1 MATTSSFGDRRSR
14 VSFDRVELDDSPL
27 GDRAF
32 ELSNGVELVG
42 EEVKS
47 VTWIYD
53 IVKDHVTWS
62 SPIEEFFGF
71 EVGVR
76 GFSVLRDDLPALSAG
91 GSDDTDGARGG
102 ESAGR
107 AQGADGDDGADKGEA
122 DVDRQAGV
130 EAKDTDD
137 GGGVDRGPDAAAE
150 SFVGGEY
157 GDRPF
162 SDTGFADGLDTG
174 EALLAPIL
182 APIRL
187 GCPPA
192 EFDLHVSVR
201 CPDGVVHNVVVRASP
216 TPALAPSDSS
226 PENARA
232 YYLGVVVDVTAQQT
246 YERELGELVDRYRL
260 LTEVSPDVVFV
271 HQNGKYVYGNRAMG
285 RLIGATTDEEYAQ
298 AFAQY
303 YGAAITDFM
312 DPADIPD
319 VAERLAQ
326 LTEPGQFF
334 EHGEVRCL
342 LPNGESKV
350 MEFTSIRTTW
360 AGEPAYQVIARD
372 MSERRAA
379 EAANSYRASLVAHVS
394 DAIIGID
401 ADGKIESWNEAAH
414 AIYGWKEE
422 DVAGMSISAVV
433 TANRS
438 DSAAVLERGQRIHRR
453 KDGSEVDVLVSIDPL
468 IDDDTQP
475 SGWVVVCTELTDARQ
490 AEAGRR
496 AAEERYEA
504 VVASLSEGI
513 VLFDEFGKV
522 YAHNEAA
529 SRILGDRLQSG
540 YGHQIFTGASIAIE
554 ANGHPLS
561 ADMFPHA
568 RTLATG
574 ESEDDIVI
582 GVTDAGGK
590 RQWLSLSSRLLSGTG
605 QLDVPMVV
613 CSFTDVTDRK
623 AAEAQLHWLAYHDS
637 LTGLGNRSLFSDELE
652 RELMVSLQR
661 GTNLAV
667 LFIDLDRFKL
677 VNDSFGHASGD
688 EVLLA
693 LAQRF
698 KSAVRGGDVVSRF
711 SGDEFVVLCRN
722 VHDVNVAV
730 SLATE
735 YSRLLA
741 EPVQLSTGRNVVV
754 TCSVGVSFVMRGR
767 QTAQDIL
774 QQADVAMFQAKN
786 KGRSRVEVFDESLR
800 AKSVARLEI
809 YDDLRHSIDHDELAV
824 HYQPIA
830 SVGDDRIVAM
840 EALVRWHHPS
850 RGLLGPME
858 FVPFAEETDLI
869 FSLGRWVLREACQT
883 MSTWR
888 KELPGAENAY
898 ITVNLSAH
906 QLSDPDLLDTIE
918 SALRDSGLPAEALV
932 MEVTE
937 SMLMSDTS
945 ASIAMLGGIHEMGVG
960 LAIDDFGTGYS
971 SLAQLK
977 RFPVKILKIDKS
989 FVDGLGTFENDEAI
1003 VAAIVQL
1010 SKALG
1015 LVVLAE
1021 GVETPIQLQR
1031 VAELGCDL
1039 YQGYLMSRPTRADRV
1054 DFNKHVSIEPSYE
1067 AS

>member
-1 MATTSSFGDRRSR
+1 MATMSSFGDRRSK
-14 VSFDRVELDDSPL
+14 VSFDRVQLDQPPL

-32 ELSNGVELVG
+32 ELSEAVELAG
-42 EEVKS
+42 KELQS
-47 VTWIYD
+47 VTWVYDLEKD
-53 IVKDHVTWS
+53 IVVWS
-62 SPIEEFFGF
+62 SPIERLFGF
-71 EVGVR
+71 EEGMR
-76 GFSVLRDDLPALSAG
+76 GFSVLADGTTSPCDLDGSGAG
-91 GSDDTDGARGG
+91 PDQAAPPDRFSG
-102 ESAGR
+102 
-107 AQGADGDDGADKGEA
+107 GADIGNE
-122 DVDRQAGV
+122 
-130 EAKDTDD
+130 
-137 GGGVDRGPDAAAE
+137 
-150 SFVGGEY
+150 
-157 GDRPF
+157 
-162 SDTGFADGLDTG
+162 
-174 EALLAPIL
+174 LLAPIL
-182 APIRL
+182 APIRAGVPL
-187 GCPPA
+187 A
-192 EFDLHVSVR
+192 EFDLRREVH
-201 CPDGVVHNVVVRASP
+201 CPDGVVHRVVVRASP
-216 TPALAPSDSS
+216 MPAPGEPSDPRSDGIQ
-226 PENARA
+226 AF
-232 YYLGVVVDVTAQQT
+232 YVGVVVDVTAQQQFET
-246 YERELGELVDRYRL
+246 ELGEMVDRYRL

-271 HQNGKYVYGNRAMG
+271 HQNGRFVYGNRAMG

-298 AFAQY
+298 AFAKY
-303 YGAAITDFM
+303 YGSLITDFT
-312 DPADIPD
+312 DPGDLAD

-334 EHGEVRCL
+334 EHGEIRWL
-342 LPNGESKV
+342 LPDGTSKM
-350 MEFTSIRTTW
+350 MELTSIRTSW

-372 MSERRAA
+372 ISERRVA
-379 EAANSYRASLVAHVS
+379 EAANRYRASLVAHVS

-401 ADGKIESWNEAAH
+401 ADGKIESWNEAAE

-422 DVAGMSISAVV
+422 EVAGLSISAVV
-433 TANRS
+433 TANRT
-438 DSAAVLERGQRIHRR
+438 DSASVLERGQRIHRR

-513 VLFDEFGKV
+513 VLFDEFGNV
-522 YAHNEAA
+522 SAHNEAA
-529 SRILGDRLQSG
+529 GRILGDRLGAGS
-540 YGHQIFTGASIAIE
+540 GHQIFTGASIAIE

-561 ADMFPHA
+561 AGMFPHA
-568 RTLATG
+568 RTLDTG
-574 ESEDDIVI
+574 ESEDDMVI
-582 GVTDAGGK
+582 GVTDGTGK
-590 RQWLSLSSRLLSGTG
+590 RQWLSLSSRLLSGAG
-605 QLDVPMVV
+605 QAEAPMVV

-652 RELMVSLQR
+652 RELMVSMQR

-722 VHDVNVAV
+722 VHDVHVAV

-735 YSRLLA
+735 YSRLLS

-754 TCSVGVSFVMRGR
+754 TSSVGVSFVMRGR

-786 KGRSRVEVFDESLR
+786 KGRARVEVFDESLR

-809 YDDLRHSIDHDELAV
+809 YDDLRHSIDHNEMAV

-830 SVGDDRIVAM
+830 SVGTDRIVAM

-858 FVPFAEETDLI
+858 FIPFAEETDLI

-883 MSTWR
+883 MATWR
-888 KELPGAENAY
+888 KELPGAEDAY

-906 QLSDPDLLDTIE
+906 QLSDPELLDTIS
-918 SALRDSGLPAEALV
+918 SALSDSGLPAEALV

-1031 VAELGCDL
+1031 VTELGCDL

-1054 DFNKHVSIEPSYE
+1054 DFNKHVSVETQAESDGDLTPSLE
-1067 AS
+1067 ASVEHTP

>member
-1 MATTSSFGDRRSR
+1 MVTTGNFDGRRPA
-14 VSFDRVELDDSPL
+14 VSFDRVDPGNSVFPEHP
-27 GDRAF
+27 F
-32 ELSNGVELVG
+32 ELSRDIDLSSDGIETI
-42 EEVKS
+42 
-47 VTWIYD
+47 TWVYD
-53 IVKDHVTWS
+53 RSEDHIIWS
-62 SPIEEFFGF
+62 SPIEQFFGF
-71 EVGVR
+71 QPGVR
-76 GFSVLRDDLPALSAG
+76 GFAVRLNSPEQPALETVA
-91 GSDDTDGARGG
+91 
-102 ESAGR
+102 
-107 AQGADGDDGADKGEA
+107 
-122 DVDRQAGV
+122 AGV
-130 EAKDTDD
+130 PQNAF
-137 GGGVDRGPDAAAE
+137 RA
-150 SFVGGEY
+150 VG
-157 GDRPF
+157 DL
-162 SDTGFADGLDTG
+162 DFADPANVG
-174 EALLAPIL
+174 EELLAPIL
-182 APIRL
+182 EPIRTGAPIGASELRMT
-187 GCPPA
+187 
-192 EFDLHVSVR
+192 VS
-201 CPDGVVHNVVVRASP
+201 CPDGIDHQVVVRASP
-216 TPALAPSDSS
+216 MDPASD
-226 PENARA
+226 PCDRPADPTQN
-232 YYLGVVVDVTAQQT
+232 YYTGVVVDVTAQQKF
-246 YERELGELVDRYRL
+246 ERELGDLIDRYRL
-260 LTEVSPDVVFV
+260 LTEVSPDVVVV
-271 HQNGKYVYGNRAMG
+271 HQNGKLVYGNRAG
-285 RLIGATTDEEYAQ
+285 VKLLGANSMSD
-298 AFAQY
+298 Y
-303 YGAAITDFM
+303 YGRSIADFVHPNDIM
-312 DPADIPD
+312 DTVD
-319 VAERLAQ
+319 RLAQ
-326 LTEPGQFF
+326 LTEDGQFT
-334 EHGEVRCL
+334 EHGEARIIA
-342 LPNGESKV
+342 PDGTITV
-350 MEFTSIRTTW
+350 MEVTSVRTSW
-360 AGEPAYQVIARD
+360 AGEPAFQVIMRD
-372 MSERRAA
+372 VSERRAA
-379 EAANSYRASLVAHVS
+379 EAAARYRASLVAHVS

-401 ADGKIESWNEAAH
+401 AEGIIESWNEAAQ
-414 AIYGWKEE
+414 AIYGWTESE
-422 DVAGMSISAVV
+422 VAGMAIGSVV

-438 DSAAVLERGQRIHRR
+438 DSAAVLERGQRTHHR
-453 KDGSEVDVLVSIDPL
+453 KDGSEVEVLVSIDPL

-490 AEAGRR
+490 AEAGRK

-513 VLFDEFGKV
+513 VLFDESGTIC
-522 YAHNEAA
+522 AHNKAA
-529 SRILGDRLQSG
+529 SRILGDRLERG
-540 YGHQIFTGASIAIE
+540 TGHQIFTGTSIAIK
-554 ANGHPLS
+554 ADGHPLS

-568 RTLATG
+568 RSLASG
-574 ESEDDIVI
+574 ESEDDVVV
-582 GVTDAGGK
+582 GVTDGK
-590 RQWLSLSSRLLSGTG
+590 GRRQWLSLSSRLLAGAG
-605 QLDVPMVV
+605 QVDTPMVV

-637 LTGLGNRSLFSDELE
+637 LTGLGNRSLFNDELE
-652 RELMVSLQR
+652 RELLYSMQR

-677 VNDSFGHASGD
+677 VNDSFGHACGD

-722 VHDVNVAV
+722 VHDVHVAV

-767 QTAQDIL
+767 QSAQDIL

-809 YDDLRHSIDHDELAV
+809 YDDLRHSIDHDEMAV

-830 SVGDDRIVAM
+830 SVVDDRIVAM

-858 FVPFAEETDLI
+858 FIPFAEETDLI

-883 MSTWR
+883 MATWR
-888 KELPGAENAY
+888 RELAGAEDAY

-906 QLSDPDLLDTIE
+906 QLSDTELLDTIA
-918 SALRDSGLPAEALV
+918 SALADSGLPPEALV

-1039 YQGYLMSRPTRADRV
+1039 YQGYLMARPTRADGV
-1054 DFNKHVSIEPSYE
+1054 DFSKH
-1067 AS
+1067 ASLESQSDD

>member
-1 MATTSSFGDRRSR
+1 
-14 VSFDRVELDDSPL
+14 
-27 GDRAF
+27 
-32 ELSNGVELVG
+32 
-42 EEVKS
+42 
-47 VTWIYD
+47 
-53 IVKDHVTWS
+53 
-62 SPIEEFFGF
+62 
-71 EVGVR
+71 
-76 GFSVLRDDLPALSAG
+76 
-91 GSDDTDGARGG
+91 
-102 ESAGR
+102 
-107 AQGADGDDGADKGEA
+107 
-122 DVDRQAGV
+122 
-130 EAKDTDD
+130 
-137 GGGVDRGPDAAAE
+137 
-150 SFVGGEY
+150 
-157 GDRPF
+157 
-162 SDTGFADGLDTG
+162 
-174 EALLAPIL
+174 
-182 APIRL
+182 
-187 GCPPA
+187 
-192 EFDLHVSVR
+192 
-201 CPDGVVHNVVVRASP
+201 
-216 TPALAPSDSS
+216 
-226 PENARA
+226 
-232 YYLGVVVDVTAQQT
+232 
-246 YERELGELVDRYRL
+246 
-260 LTEVSPDVVFV
+260 
-271 HQNGKYVYGNRAMG
+271 
-285 RLIGATTDEEYAQ
+285 
-298 AFAQY
+298 
-303 YGAAITDFM
+303 
-312 DPADIPD
+312 
-319 VAERLAQ
+319 
-326 LTEPGQFF
+326 
-334 EHGEVRCL
+334 
-342 LPNGESKV
+342 
-350 MEFTSIRTTW
+350 
-360 AGEPAYQVIARD
+360 
-372 MSERRAA
+372 
-379 EAANSYRASLVAHVS
+379 VS

-401 ADGKIESWNEAAH
+401 ADGNIESWNEAAQ
-414 AIYGWKEE
+414 AIYGWNEAE
-422 DVAGMSISAVV
+422 VEGMSLGAVV
-433 TANRS
+433 TANRT
-438 DSAAVLERGQRIHRR
+438 DSAAVLERGQRSHRR
-453 KDGSEVDVLVSIDPL
+453 KDGSAVDVMVSIDPL

-513 VLFDEFGKV
+513 VLFDEFGTV
-522 YAHNEAA
+522 SAHNEAA
-529 SRILGDRLQSG
+529 GRILGTRLESG
-540 YGHQIFTGASIAIE
+540 SSHQIFTGSSIAIE

-561 ADMFPHA
+561 AEMFPHA
-568 RTLATG
+568 KTLASG
-574 ESEDDIVI
+574 VSEDDVVI
-582 GVTDAGGK
+582 GVTDGSGR
-590 RQWLSLSSRLLSGTG
+590 RQWLSLSSRLLSGAG
-605 QLDVPMVV
+605 QVDAPMVV

-652 RELMVSLQR
+652 RELMVSMQR

-677 VNDSFGHASGD
+677 VNDSFGHAAGD

-722 VHDVNVAV
+722 VHDVSVAV

-741 EPVQLSTGRNVVV
+741 EPVQLSSGRNVVV

-774 QQADVAMFQAKN
+774 QQADTAMFQAKN

-809 YDDLRHSIDHDELAV
+809 YDDLRHSIDHDELTV

-830 SVGDDRIVAM
+830 SVSDDRIVAM

-858 FVPFAEETDLI
+858 FIPFAEETDLI
-869 FSLGRWVLREACQT
+869 FSLGRWVLRESCQT
-883 MSTWR
+883 MARWR

-906 QLSDPDLLDTIE
+906 QLSDADLLDTIA
-918 SALRDSGLPAEALV
+918 SALEDSGLPPEALV

-1054 DFNKHVSIEPSYE
+1054 DFKKHAALEVAAD

>member
-1 MATTSSFGDRRSR
+1 MATMSSFGDRRSK
-14 VSFDRVELDDSPL
+14 VSFDRVQLDQPPL

-32 ELSNGVELVG
+32 ELSEAVELAG
-42 EEVKS
+42 KELQS
-47 VTWIYD
+47 VTWVYDLEKD
-53 IVKDHVTWS
+53 IVVWS
-62 SPIEEFFGF
+62 SPIERLFGF
-71 EVGVR
+71 EEGMR
-76 GFSVLRDDLPALSAG
+76 GFSVLADGTTSPCDLDGSGAG
-91 GSDDTDGARGG
+91 PDQAAPPDRFSG
-102 ESAGR
+102 
-107 AQGADGDDGADKGEA
+107 GADIGNE
-122 DVDRQAGV
+122 
-130 EAKDTDD
+130 
-137 GGGVDRGPDAAAE
+137 
-150 SFVGGEY
+150 
-157 GDRPF
+157 
-162 SDTGFADGLDTG
+162 
-174 EALLAPIL
+174 LLAPIL
-182 APIRL
+182 APIRAGVPL
-187 GCPPA
+187 A
-192 EFDLHVSVR
+192 EFDLRREVH
-201 CPDGVVHNVVVRASP
+201 CPDGVVHRVVVRASP
-216 TPALAPSDSS
+216 MPAPGEPSDPRSDGIQ
-226 PENARA
+226 AF
-232 YYLGVVVDVTAQQT
+232 YVGVVVDVTAQQQFET
-246 YERELGELVDRYRL
+246 ELGEMVDRYRL

-271 HQNGKYVYGNRAMG
+271 HQNGRFVYGNRAMG

-298 AFAQY
+298 AFAKY
-303 YGAAITDFM
+303 YGSLITDFT
-312 DPADIPD
+312 DPGDLAD

-334 EHGEVRCL
+334 EHGEIRWL
-342 LPNGESKV
+342 LPDGTSKM
-350 MEFTSIRTTW
+350 MELTSIRTSW

-372 MSERRAA
+372 ISERRAA
-379 EAANSYRASLVAHVS
+379 EAANRYRASLVAHVS

-401 ADGKIESWNEAAH
+401 ADGKIESWNEAAE

-422 DVAGMSISAVV
+422 EVAGMSISAVV
-433 TANRS
+433 TANRT
-438 DSAAVLERGQRIHRR
+438 DSASVLERGQRIHRR

-513 VLFDEFGKV
+513 VLFDEFGNV
-522 YAHNEAA
+522 SAHNEAA
-529 SRILGDRLQSG
+529 GRILGDRLGAGS
-540 YGHQIFTGASIAIE
+540 GHQIFTGASIAIE

-561 ADMFPHA
+561 AGMFPHA
-568 RTLATG
+568 RTLDTG
-574 ESEDDIVI
+574 ESEDDMVI
-582 GVTDAGGK
+582 GVTDGTGK
-590 RQWLSLSSRLLSGTG
+590 RQWLSLSSRLLSGAG
-605 QLDVPMVV
+605 QAEAPMVV

-652 RELMVSLQR
+652 RELMVSMQR

-722 VHDVNVAV
+722 VHDVHVAV

-735 YSRLLA
+735 YSRLLS

-754 TCSVGVSFVMRGR
+754 TSSVGVSFVMRGR

-786 KGRSRVEVFDESLR
+786 KGRARVEVFDESLR

-809 YDDLRHSIDHDELAV
+809 YDDLRHSIDHNEMAV

-830 SVGDDRIVAM
+830 SVGTDRIVAM

-858 FVPFAEETDLI
+858 FIPFAEETDLI

-883 MSTWR
+883 MATWR
-888 KELPGAENAY
+888 KELPGAEDAY

-906 QLSDPDLLDTIE
+906 QLSDPELLDTIS
-918 SALRDSGLPAEALV
+918 SALSDSGLPAEALV

-1031 VAELGCDL
+1031 VTELGCDL

-1054 DFNKHVSIEPSYE
+1054 DFNKHVSVETQAESDGDLTPSLE
-1067 AS
+1067 ASVEHTP

>member
-1 MATTSSFGDRRSR
+1 MPIQGSMARTSSFGDRRSKL
-14 VSFDRVELDDSPL
+14 SFDRVEQGDSDFS
-27 GDRAF
+27 DRTLEIPAEIDLAAKQF
-32 ELSNGVELVG
+32 R
-42 EEVKS
+42 S
-47 VTWIYD
+47 VTWVYD
-53 IVKDHVTWS
+53 TVHDTVIWS
-62 SPIEEFFGF
+62 RPIEELFGF
-71 EVGVR
+71 SEGVS
-76 GFSVLRDDLPALSAG
+76 GFTILYDQPQLVDASAPLHEPFGTGAWSTDPIQFASSDDLA
-91 GSDDTDGARGG
+91 T
-102 ESAGR
+102 
-107 AQGADGDDGADKGEA
+107 
-122 DVDRQAGV
+122 
-130 EAKDTDD
+130 
-137 GGGVDRGPDAAAE
+137 
-150 SFVGGEY
+150 
-157 GDRPF
+157 
-162 SDTGFADGLDTG
+162 
-174 EALLAPIL
+174 ALLAPVL
-182 APIRL
+182 APIRAGAPL
-187 GCPPA
+187 VDM
-192 EFDLHVSVR
+192 DLRITVS
-201 CPDGVVHNVVVRASP
+201 CPDASEHHLVVRASYMSRP
-216 TPALAPSDSS
+216 DAPDDRTDSFY
-226 PENARA
+226 A
-232 YYLGVVVDVTAQQT
+232 GVVVDITAQGRFEQ
-246 YERELGELVDRYRL
+246 ELSEMVDRYRL

-271 HQNGKYVYGNRAMG
+271 HQNGLLVYGNRAAARLMG
-285 RLIGATTDEEYAQ
+285 AGSTEEEYRQTVAEH
-298 AFAQY
+298 
-303 YGAAITDFM
+303 YGRPVTDFM
-312 DPADIPD
+312 HPADIPD
-319 VAERLAQ
+319 LVDRLAQ
-326 LTEPGQFF
+326 LTEHGQFF
-334 EHGEVRCL
+334 EHGEVRSVT
-342 LPNGESKV
+342 PSGEV
-350 MEFTSIRTTW
+350 AWMETTSIRTTW
-360 AGEPAYQVIARD
+360 GGAPAYQVIARD
-372 MSERRAA
+372 ISERRAA
-379 EAANSYRASLVAHVS
+379 EAADRYRASLVAHVS

-401 ADGKIESWNEAAH
+401 AEGKIESWNEAARTL
-414 AIYGWKEE
+414 YGWTEE
-422 DVAGMSISAVV
+422 EVSGLSIAAVV
-433 TANRS
+433 TANRT
-438 DSAAVLERGQRIHRR
+438 DSAAVLERGQRSHHR
-453 KDGSEVDVLVSIDPL
+453 KDGSEVEVLVSIDPL

-513 VLFDEFGKV
+513 VLFDEHGTV
-522 YAHNEAA
+522 SAHNEAA
-529 SRILGDRLQSG
+529 ARILGDRLDSG
-540 YGHQIFTGASIAIE
+540 SSHQIFTGSSIAIE
-554 ANGHPLS
+554 ANGHPMS
-561 ADMFPHA
+561 AASFPHA
-568 RTLATG
+568 VTLATG
-574 ESEDDIVI
+574 VSQDDLII
-582 GVTDAGGK
+582 GVTDGSGR
-590 RQWLSLSSRLLSGTG
+590 RQWLSLSSRLLSGAG
-605 QLDVPMVV
+605 QNESPMVV

-637 LTGLGNRSLFSDELE
+637 LTGLGNRSLFNDELE
-652 RELMVSLQR
+652 RELLVSMQR

-722 VHDVNVAV
+722 VHDVDVAI

-735 YSRLLA
+735 YSRLLSD
-741 EPVQLSTGRNVVV
+741 PVQLSTGRNVVV
-754 TCSVGVSFVMRGR
+754 TCSVGIAFVMRGR
-767 QTAQDIL
+767 QSAQDIL

-830 SVGDDRIVAM
+830 SVKDDRIVAM

-858 FVPFAEETDLI
+858 FIPFAEETDLI

-883 MSTWR
+883 MARWR
-888 KELPGAENAY
+888 RELPGAEDAY

-906 QLSDPDLLDTIE
+906 QLSDTELLDTIE
-918 SALRDSGLPAEALV
+918 SALADSGLPPEALV

-989 FVDGLGTFENDEAI
+989 FVDGLGAFENDEAI

-1021 GVETPIQLQR
+1021 GVERPVQLQR

-1039 YQGYLMSRPTRADRV
+1039 YQGYLMSRPTRADSV
-1054 DFNKHVSIEPSYE
+1054 DFNKHVSWSEDDEIEATATVAETTSGTE
-1067 AS
+1067 SHATESQAESA

>member
-1 MATTSSFGDRRSR
+1 MSTVGSFGDRNRTL
-14 VSFDRVELDDSPL
+14 SFDRIELDSL
-27 GDRAF
+27 VADRTF
-32 ELSNGVELVG
+32 ELAHDVDLSGDGLP
-42 EEVKS
+42 S

-53 IVKDHVTWS
+53 CAKDRIIWS
-62 SPIEEFFGF
+62 SPVEELFGF
-71 EVGVR
+71 PPGTDEFTVQVGGTATDASSVGR
-76 GFSVLRDDLPALSAG
+76 GSPGDTSDPSPDTSGAL
-91 GSDDTDGARGG
+91 DV
-102 ESAGR
+102 
-107 AQGADGDDGADKGEA
+107 GEA
-122 DVDRQAGV
+122 I
-130 EAKDTDD
+130 
-137 GGGVDRGPDAAAE
+137 
-150 SFVGGEY
+150 
-157 GDRPF
+157 
-162 SDTGFADGLDTG
+162 
-174 EALLAPIL
+174 LAPIL
-182 APIRL
+182 NPIRM
-187 GCPPA
+187 GTPFA
-192 EFDLHVSVR
+192 DFDLRVKLTS
-201 CPDGVVHNVVVRASP
+201 PDGKEHSVVIRASP
-216 TPALAPSDSS
+216 AMIPSLSHPDGDGEGDAP
-226 PENARA
+226 EF
-232 YYLGVVVDVTAQQT
+232 YTGVVINVTAQQKF
-246 YERELGELVDRYRL
+246 EQELGDMVDRYRL
-260 LTEVSPDVVFV
+260 LSEVSPDAIVV
-271 HQNGKYVYGNRAMG
+271 HQYGNMVYGNRAAVNLAG
-285 RLIGATTDEEYAQ
+285 GGSVSDHLGKS
-298 AFAQY
+298 
-303 YGAAITDFM
+303 ITDFVHPN
-312 DPADIPD
+312 DLVDTI
-319 VAERLAQ
+319 ERIAMLK
-326 LTEPGQFF
+326 EEGQFV
-334 EHGEVRCL
+334 EHGEARILSPDGTV
-342 LPNGESKV
+342 NV
-350 MEFTSIRTTW
+350 MEVTSVRTSW
-360 AGEPAYQVIARD
+360 GGEPAYQVIMRD
-372 MSERRAA
+372 ISERRAA
-379 EAANSYRASLVAHVS
+379 EAANRYRASLLAHVS

-401 ADGKIESWNEAAH
+401 AEGKIESWNEAART
-414 AIYGWKEE
+414 IYGWTEE
-422 DVAGMSISAVV
+422 EVAGLSIAAVV
-433 TANRS
+433 TSNRT
-438 DSAAVLERGQRIHRR
+438 DSAAVLERGQRSHHR

-513 VLFDEFGKV
+513 VLFDQNGNV
-522 YAHNEAA
+522 SAHNEAA
-529 SRILGDRLQSG
+529 ARILGDRLNAGSS
-540 YGHQIFTGASIAIE
+540 HQIFTGSSIAIE
-554 ANGHPLS
+554 ANGHPMS
-561 ADMFPHA
+561 ADSFPHA
-568 RTLATG
+568 VTLSTG
-574 ESEDDIVI
+574 ASQDDLVI
-582 GVTDAGGK
+582 GVTDGSGR
-590 RQWLSLSSRLLSGTG
+590 RQWLSLSSRLLSGAG
-605 QLDVPMVV
+605 ASESPMVV

-637 LTGLGNRSLFSDELE
+637 LTGLGNRSLFNDELE
-652 RELMVSLQR
+652 RELLVSMQR

-722 VHDVNVAV
+722 VRDVEVAT
-730 SLATE
+730 SLAVE
-735 YSRLLA
+735 YSRLLSD
-741 EPVQLSTGRNVVV
+741 PVQLSTGRNVVV
-754 TCSVGVSFVMRGR
+754 TCSVGIAFVMRGR
-767 QTAQDIL
+767 QSAQDIL

-830 SVGDDRIVAM
+830 SVKDDRIVAM

-858 FVPFAEETDLI
+858 FIPFAEETDLI

-883 MSTWR
+883 MARWR
-888 KELPGAENAY
+888 RELPGAEDAY

-906 QLSDPDLLDTIE
+906 QLSDTELLDTIA
-918 SALRDSGLPAEALV
+918 SALADSGLPPEALV

-989 FVDGLGTFENDEAI
+989 FVDGLGAFENDEAI

-1021 GVETPIQLQR
+1021 GVERPVQLQR

-1039 YQGYLMSRPTRADRV
+1039 YQGYLMSRPTKADSV
-1054 DFNKHVSIEPSYE
+1054 DFNKHASWTEPESESESGIESDGKALEVSGSAGSGPD
-1067 AS
+1067 AA

>member
-1 MATTSSFGDRRSR
+1 MVTTSEFDGQRSK
-14 VSFDRVELDDSPL
+14 VAFDRVEFDHLSV
-27 GDRAF
+27 GDRAY
-32 ELSNGVELVG
+32 ELSREVELT
-42 EEVKS
+42 EKELRS
-47 VTWIYD
+47 VTWVYD
-53 IVKDHVTWS
+53 IARDVVIWS
-62 SPIEEFFGF
+62 TSIEEFFGF
-71 EVGVR
+71 EEGVL
-76 GFSVLRDDLPALSAG
+76 GFSVADDEAEVVGGPADACSDRHPPSAPLRY
-91 GSDDTDGARGG
+91 
-102 ESAGR
+102 
-107 AQGADGDDGADKGEA
+107 ADG
-122 DVDRQAGV
+122 
-130 EAKDTDD
+130 KD
-137 GGGVDRGPDAAAE
+137 A
-150 SFVGGEY
+150 
-157 GDRPF
+157 
-162 SDTGFADGLDTG
+162 G

-182 APIRL
+182 TPLRM
-187 GCPPA
+187 GHPPA
-192 EFDLHVSVR
+192 SFDMNLIVD
-201 CPDGVVHNVVVRASP
+201 CPDGTVHTVVVRASP
-216 TPALAPSDSS
+216 MVAPAVDTQ
-226 PENARA
+226 ENGGEPAKDFYA
-232 YYLGVVVDVTAQQT
+232 GVVVDVTAQET
-246 YERELGELVDRYRL
+246 FERELGEMVDRYRL
-260 LTEVSPDVVFV
+260 LTEVSPDAVFV
-271 HQNGKYVYGNRAMG
+271 HQDGRLVYWNRASS
-285 RLIGATTDEEYAQ
+285 RLVGTGSSEKEQAE
-298 AFAQY
+298 AFAKY
-303 YGAAITDFM
+303 YGHPITDFLH
-312 DPADIPD
+312 PADVPH
-319 VAERLAQ
+319 VAGRLAQ

-334 EHGEVRCL
+334 EHGEIRIVT
-342 LPNGESKV
+342 PDGTITV
-350 MEFTSIRTTW
+350 MEVTSVRTTW
-360 AGEPAYQVIARD
+360 AGEPAFQVIARD
-372 MSERRAA
+372 ISERKAA
-379 EAANSYRASLVAHVS
+379 EASARYRASLVAHVS

-401 ADGKIESWNEAAH
+401 GDGKIESWNEAART
-414 AIYGWKEE
+414 IYGWSE
-422 DVAGMSISAVV
+422 DEVTGLSIASVV
-433 TANRS
+433 TSNRT
-438 DSAAVLERGQRIHRR
+438 DSAAVLERGQRTHRR
-453 KDGSEVDVLVSIDPL
+453 KDGSEVDVMVSIDPL

-513 VLFDEFGKV
+513 VLFDEFGTV
-522 YAHNEAA
+522 SAHNEAA
-529 SRILGDRLQSG
+529 ARILGSRLESG
-540 YGHQIFTGASIAIE
+540 SGHQIFTGSSMAIE

-561 ADMFPHA
+561 AEAFPHA
-568 RTLATG
+568 RSLTSG
-574 ESEDDIVI
+574 ESEDDVVI
-582 GVTDAGGK
+582 GVSDGSGR
-590 RQWLSLSSRLLSGTG
+590 RQWLSLSSRLLSGAG
-605 QLDVPMVV
+605 QVEAPMVV

-637 LTGLGNRSLFSDELE
+637 LTGLGNRSLFNDELE
-652 RELMVSLQR
+652 RELLVSMQR

-722 VHDVNVAV
+722 VRDVEVAV

-741 EPVQLSTGRNVVV
+741 EPVQLTTGRNVVV

-767 QTAQDIL
+767 QSAQDIL

-830 SVGDDRIVAM
+830 SVKGDRIVAM

-858 FVPFAEETDLI
+858 FIPFAEETDLI

-883 MSTWR
+883 MARWR
-888 KELPGAENAY
+888 KELPGAEDAY

-906 QLSDPDLLDTIE
+906 QLSDTQLLDTIA
-918 SALRDSGLPAEALV
+918 SALADSGLPPEALV

-945 ASIAMLGGIHEMGVG
+945 AAIAMLGGIHEMGVG

-1021 GVETPIQLQR
+1021 GVETPKQLQR
-1031 VAELGCDL
+1031 VTELGCDL
-1039 YQGYLMSRPTRADRV
+1039 YQGYLMSRPTRAESV
-1054 DFNKHVSIEPSYE
+1054 DFKKQITWTESTEIEAAGDESTGDQ
-1067 AS
+1067 

>member
-1 MATTSSFGDRRSR
+1 MATTSSYGGRPSK
-14 VSFDRVELDDSPL
+14 VSFDRIELNDSTT
-27 GDRAF
+27 GDRVF
-32 ELSNGVELVG
+32 ELSEGIDLADKELR
-42 EEVKS
+42 S
-47 VTWIYD
+47 LTWVYD
-53 IVKDHVTWS
+53 VVRDTIIWS
-62 SPIEEFFGF
+62 SPVEELLGF
-71 EVGVR
+71 PEGVLGFCVVERDPEALDADGTESGAGPDEVDPDDPSRYASGDEVG
-76 GFSVLRDDLPALSAG
+76 
-91 GSDDTDGARGG
+91 
-102 ESAGR
+102 
-107 AQGADGDDGADKGEA
+107 Q
-122 DVDRQAGV
+122 
-130 EAKDTDD
+130 
-137 GGGVDRGPDAAAE
+137 
-150 SFVGGEY
+150 
-157 GDRPF
+157 
-162 SDTGFADGLDTG
+162 
-174 EALLAPIL
+174 ALLAPIL
-182 APIRL
+182 TPIRQ
-187 GCPPA
+187 GHPPA
-192 EFDLHVSVR
+192 NFDLRTTVG
-201 CPDGVVHNVVVRASP
+201 CPDGTPHTVVVRASP
-216 TPALAPSDSS
+216 MSAPDSWSDPAAH
-226 PENARA
+226 ECETF
-232 YYLGVVVDVTAQQT
+232 YFGVIVDVTAQKVF
-246 YERELGELVDRYRL
+246 ERELGEMVDRYRL
-260 LTEVSPDVVFV
+260 LTEVSPDAVFV
-271 HQNGKYVYGNRAMG
+271 HQNGRVVYANRVAT
-285 RLIGATTDEEYAQ
+285 RLYGAGPTDEDHIRASTELL
-298 AFAQY
+298 
-303 YGAAITDFM
+303 GRPITDFM
-312 DPADIPD
+312 VPSEIPD
-319 VAERLAQ
+319 VAARIAQ
-326 LTEPGQFF
+326 LTEPGQFM
-334 EHGEVRCL
+334 EHGELRLVTPSGAIIL
-342 LPNGESKV
+342 
-350 MEFTSIRTTW
+350 MEVTSILTTW
-360 AGEPAYQVIARD
+360 AGEPANQVIARD
-372 MSERRAA
+372 ISERRAA
-379 EAANSYRASLVAHVS
+379 EAANRYRASLVAHVS

-401 ADGKIESWNEAAH
+401 ADGSIESWNEAAQ
-414 AIYGWKEE
+414 AIYGWKEDE
-422 DVAGMSISAVV
+422 VAGMSISAVV
-433 TANRS
+433 TANRT

-513 VLFDEFGKV
+513 VLFDEYGNV
-522 YAHNEAA
+522 NAHNEAA
-529 SRILGDRLQSG
+529 SRILGDRLESG
-540 YGHQIFTGASIAIE
+540 NGHQIFTGTSIAIE

-568 RTLATG
+568 RTLASG
-574 ESEDDIVI
+574 DSEDDVVI

-590 RQWLSLSSRLLSGTG
+590 RQWLSLSSRLLSGAG
-605 QLDVPMVV
+605 QVDVPMVV

-809 YDDLRHSIDHDELAV
+809 YDDLRHSIDHNELAV

-858 FVPFAEETDLI
+858 FIPFAEETDLI

-883 MSTWR
+883 MATWR
-888 KELPGAENAY
+888 RDLPGAENAY

-906 QLSDPDLLDTIE
+906 QLSDPELLESIE
-918 SALRDSGLPAEALV
+918 SALTDSGLPAEALV

-1054 DFNKHVSIEPSYE
+1054 DFNKHVSVEPS
-1067 AS
+1067 

>member
-1 MATTSSFGDRRSR
+1 MATASSFGDRGSR
-14 VSFDRVELDDSPL
+14 VSFDRIELDERPL

-32 ELSNGVELVG
+32 ELSEGVELAST
-42 EEVKS
+42 EVQS
-47 VTWIYD
+47 VTWVYD
-53 IVKDHVTWS
+53 QRRDTVMWS
-62 SPIEEFFGF
+62 APVEHLFGF
-71 EVGVR
+71 EEGVR
-76 GFSVLRDDLPALSAG
+76 GFTVLRDDGQGEPCEVRS
-91 GSDDTDGARGG
+91 SDD
-102 ESAGR
+102 S
-107 AQGADGDDGADKGEA
+107 GADADF
-122 DVDRQAGV
+122 VS
-130 EAKDTDD
+130 
-137 GGGVDRGPDAAAE
+137 GP
-150 SFVGGEY
+150 
-157 GDRPF
+157 
-162 SDTGFADGLDTG
+162 DTG
-174 EALLAPIL
+174 EKLLAPIL
-182 APIRL
+182 APIRHGVGL
-187 GCPPA
+187 S
-192 EFDLHVSVR
+192 EFDLHVDVR
-201 CPDGVVHNVVVRASP
+201 CPDGVIHNVVVRASP
-216 TPALAPSDSS
+216 MPIADNPMTPSSDGSRDGTVFDD
-226 PENARA
+226 E
-232 YYLGVVVDVTAQQT
+232 GVFYVGVAVDVTGQRRF
-246 YERELGELVDRYRL
+246 ERELGELVDRYRL
-260 LTEVSPDVVFV
+260 LTEVSPDIVFV
-271 HQNGKYVYGNRAMG
+271 HQDGRFVYGNRAMG
-285 RLIGATTDEEYAQ
+285 RMIGAETDEQYAE
-298 AFAQY
+298 AFAKY
-303 YGAAITDFM
+303 YGTLMTDFTHP
-312 DPADIPD
+312 DDIAD

-334 EHGEVRCL
+334 EHGEVRWF
-342 LPNGESKV
+342 LPSGEIKM
-350 MEFTSIRTTW
+350 MELTSIRTTW

-379 EAANSYRASLVAHVS
+379 EAANRYRASLVAHVS

-401 ADGKIESWNEAAH
+401 ADGKIESWNEAAET
-414 AIYGWKEE
+414 IYGWTEE
-422 DVAGMSISAVV
+422 EVSGLSLGAVV
-433 TANRS
+433 TGNRTE
-438 DSAAVLERGQRIHRR
+438 SASVVERGQRDHRR
-453 KDGSEVDVLVSIDPL
+453 KDGSEVSVMVSIDPL
-468 IDDDTQP
+468 IDDATQP

-513 VLFDEFGKV
+513 VLFDQYGNV
-522 YAHNEAA
+522 SAHNEAA
-529 SRILGDRLQSG
+529 SRILGSRLSSG
-540 YGHQIFTGASIAIE
+540 SGHQIFTGSSIAIE

-561 ADMFPHA
+561 ADTFPHA
-568 RTLATG
+568 QTLVTG
-574 ESEDDIVI
+574 ESQDDVTI
-582 GVTDAGGK
+582 GVTDGTGK
-590 RQWLSLSSRLLSGTG
+590 RQWLSLSSRLLSGAG
-605 QLDVPMVV
+605 REDIPMVV

-637 LTGLGNRSLFSDELE
+637 LTGLGNRSLFNDELE
-652 RELMVSLQR
+652 RELLVSMQR

-667 LFIDLDRFKL
+667 LFIDLDHFKL
-677 VNDSFGHASGD
+677 VNDSFGHVSGD

-730 SLATE
+730 SLANE

-741 EPVQLSTGRNVVV
+741 DPVQLSTGRNVVV
-754 TCSVGVSFVMRGR
+754 TSSVGVSFVMRGR
-767 QTAQDIL
+767 QSAQDIL
-774 QQADVAMFQAKN
+774 QQADAAMFQAKD

-809 YDDLRHSIDHDELAV
+809 YDDLRHSIDHNELAV

-830 SVGDDRIVAM
+830 SVHDDRIVAM

-858 FVPFAEETDLI
+858 FIPFAEETDLI

-883 MSTWR
+883 MATWR
-888 KELPGAENAY
+888 RDLAGAQDAY

-906 QLSDPDLLDTIE
+906 QLGDPDLLDTIS
-918 SALRDSGLPAEALV
+918 SALTDSGLPPEALV

-945 ASIAMLGGIHEMGVG
+945 ATIAMLGGIHEMGVG

-1021 GVETPIQLQR
+1021 GVETELQLKR
-1031 VAELGCDL
+1031 VTELGCDL

-1054 DFNKHVSIEPSYE
+1054 DFNKQVSISTGAAEPS
-1067 AS
+1067 

>member
-1 MATTSSFGDRRSR
+1 MARTSSYGDRRSK
-14 VSFDRVELDDSPL
+14 VSFDRVDSEELSQSY
-27 GDRAF
+27 RAF
-32 ELSNGVELVG
+32 ELSEGVDLAGTEFQ
-42 EEVKS
+42 S
-47 VTWIYD
+47 VTWVFD
-53 IVKDHVTWS
+53 VTNDSIAWS
-62 SPIEEFFGF
+62 SPIEELFGF
-71 EVGVR
+71 EEGVCA
-76 GFSVLRDDLPALSAG
+76 FTVLRDDDPEG
-91 GSDDTDGARGG
+91 EARCD
-102 ESAGR
+102 E
-107 AQGADGDDGADKGEA
+107 DGAD
-122 DVDRQAGV
+122 
-130 EAKDTDD
+130 DD
-137 GGGVDRGPDAAAE
+137 GTDPGSNRTPRLA
-150 SFVGGEY
+150 
-157 GDRPF
+157 
-162 SDTGFADGLDTG
+162 TGADTG

-182 APIRL
+182 EPIRHGL
-187 GCPPA
+187 PPA
-192 EFDLHVSVR
+192 DFDLHMVVQ
-201 CPDGVVHNVVVRASP
+201 CPDGTDHNVVVRASP
-216 TPALAPSDSS
+216 MPVAKNPTDTTWDPMQAF
-226 PENARA
+226 
-232 YYLGVVVDVTAQQT
+232 YVGVVVDITAQRRF
-246 YERELGELVDRYRL
+246 EKELGEMVDRYRL

-271 HQNGKYVYGNRAMG
+271 HQNGCLVYGNRAMA
-285 RLIGATTDEEYAQ
+285 RLIGAGTDEEYAR
-298 AFAQY
+298 AFTEY
-303 YGAAITDFM
+303 YGRSVAEFT

-319 VAERLAQ
+319 VIERLAQ

-334 EHGEVRCL
+334 EHGEVRFV
-342 LPNGESKV
+342 LPNGTVKE
-350 MEFTSIRTTW
+350 MEITSVRTTW

-372 MSERRAA
+372 TSERRAA
-379 EAANSYRASLVAHVS
+379 EAANRYKASLVAHVS

-401 ADGKIESWNEAAH
+401 GDGQIESWNEAAE
-414 AIYGWKEE
+414 AIYGWREIE
-422 DVAGMSISAVV
+422 VSGLSIAAVV
-433 TANRS
+433 TGNRT
-438 DSAAVLERGQRIHRR
+438 DSAVVLERGRQVHRR
-453 KDGSEVDVLVSIDPL
+453 KDGSEVNVLISIDPL
-468 IDDDTQP
+468 IDDGAQP

-513 VLFDEFGKV
+513 VLIDEFGTV
-522 YAHNEAA
+522 SAHNEAA
-529 SRILGDRLQSG
+529 ARILGDRLDAG
-540 YGHQIFTGASIAIE
+540 RGDQIFTGTSIAIDAE
-554 ANGHPLS
+554 GHPLS

-568 RTLATG
+568 RTLTTG
-574 ESEDDIVI
+574 ESEDDVVV
-582 GVTDAGGK
+582 GLTDGTGR
-590 RQWLSLSSRLLSGTG
+590 RQWLSVSARLLSGAG
-605 QLDVPMVV
+605 QTEAPMVV

-637 LTGLGNRSLFSDELE
+637 LTGLGNRSLFNDELE
-652 RELMVSLQR
+652 RELMVSMQR

-711 SGDEFVVLCRN
+711 SGDEFVVLCRH
-722 VHDVNVAV
+722 VPDIDVAV

-741 EPVQLSTGRNVVV
+741 EPVLLSSGRNVVV

-767 QTAQDIL
+767 QNAQDVL

-800 AKSVARLEI
+800 ATSVARLEI
-809 YDDLRHSIDHDELAV
+809 YDDLRHSIDHDELTV

-830 SVGDDRIVAM
+830 SVHDDRIVAM

-858 FVPFAEETDLI
+858 FIPFAEETDLI

-883 MSTWR
+883 MATWR

-906 QLSDPDLLDTIE
+906 QLSDLELLDTIA
-918 SALRDSGLPAEALV
+918 SALEDSGLPPEALV

-989 FVDGLGTFENDEAI
+989 FVDGLGTFDNDEAI

-1031 VAELGCDL
+1031 VADLGCDL

-1054 DFNKHVSIEPSYE
+1054 DFNKRSATTSAAELEPAPAAASIEST
-1067 AS
+1067 STNG

>member
-1 MATTSSFGDRRSR
+1 MAYDDQRTK
-14 VSFDRVELDDSPL
+14 VSFDRIE
-27 GDRAF
+27 DRVF
-32 ELSNGVELVG
+32 ELSEDIDLANKELR
-42 EEVKS
+42 S
-47 VTWIYD
+47 LTWVYD
-53 IVKDHVTWS
+53 PSSDIITWS
-62 SPIEEFFGF
+62 SPIEE
-71 EVGVR
+71 
-76 GFSVLRDDLPALSAG
+76 LL
-91 GSDDTDGARGG
+91 
-102 ESAGR
+102 
-107 AQGADGDDGADKGEA
+107 
-122 DVDRQAGV
+122 
-130 EAKDTDD
+130 
-137 GGGVDRGPDAAAE
+137 
-150 SFVGGEY
+150 
-157 GDRPF
+157 
-162 SDTGFADGLDTG
+162 GFAEGMGEFTIGEPIVALDPGTDSDIAEARLRFEPDRDGVG
-174 EALLAPIL
+174 ETLLAPIL
-182 APIRL
+182 APLRL
-187 GCPPA
+187 GHPPA
-192 EFDLHVSVR
+192 IFELQTTIV
-201 CPDGVVHNVVVRASP
+201 CPDGVPHTVVVRASP
-216 TPALAPSDSS
+216 MTGLIRS
-226 PENARA
+226 PEPVQPDDETL
-232 YYLGVVVDVTAQQT
+232 YIGLVVDITAQEIF
-246 YERELGELVDRYRL
+246 ERELGELVDRYRL
-260 LTEVSPDVVFV
+260 LTEVSPDAVFV
-271 HQNGKYVYGNRAMG
+271 HQDGRVVYANREAT
-285 RLIGATTDEEYAQ
+285 RL
-298 AFAQY
+298 
-303 YGAAITDFM
+303 YGAGPSDAEHRQASTELLGRSIIDFLH
-312 DPADIPD
+312 PSDIPD
-319 VAERLAQ
+319 VAARLAQ
-326 LTEPGQFF
+326 LVEPGQFF
-334 EHGEVRCL
+334 QHGEIRVMR
-342 LPNGESKV
+342 PNGEIAFLEV
-350 MEFTSIRTTW
+350 TSIRTTW
-360 AGEPAYQVIARD
+360 AGNPAFQVIARD

-401 ADGKIESWNEAAH
+401 ADGKIESWNEAAR
-414 AIYGWKEE
+414 AIYGWNESE
-422 DVAGMSISAVV
+422 VAGLSISAVV
-433 TANRS
+433 TANRTE
-438 DSAAVLERGQRIHRR
+438 SAAVLERGQRVHRR

-513 VLFDEFGKV
+513 VLFDEFGNV

-529 SRILGDRLQSG
+529 GRILGERLRSG
-540 YGHQIFTGASIAIE
+540 SGHQIFTGASIAIE
-554 ANGHPLS
+554 SNGHPLS
-561 ADMFPHA
+561 AEMFPHA

-574 ESEDDIVI
+574 DSEDDIVI
-582 GVTDAGGK
+582 GVTDQSGK
-590 RQWLSLSSRLLSGTG
+590 RQWLSLSSRLLSGAG
-605 QLDVPMVV
+605 SVEVPMVV

-652 RELMVSLQR
+652 RELMVSMQR

-677 VNDSFGHASGD
+677 VNDSFGHTSGD

-722 VHDVNVAV
+722 VHDVNVAI

-741 EPVQLSTGRNVVV
+741 EPVQLSTGRKVVV

-809 YDDLRHSIDHDELAV
+809 YDDLRHSIDHNELAV

-858 FVPFAEETDLI
+858 FIPFAEETDLI

-883 MSTWR
+883 MANWR
-888 KELPGAENAY
+888 RELPGAEHAY

-906 QLSDPDLLDTIE
+906 QLSDPELLVSIE
-918 SALRDSGLPAEALV
+918 GAFRDSGLPPDALV

-1021 GVETPIQLQR
+1021 GVETQVQLQR

-1054 DFNKHVSIEPSYE
+1054 DFRKHASAEPVE
-1067 AS
+1067 AG